1 MTLKKPRKLLKRLVP
16 QSNSRNTFTTTFD
29 HIKTTPETP
38 LYGGVFGCLSC
49 YTMSMTDDQ
58 FKKIFLAIQALDAKM
73 DTRFD
78 EAGTKFDQVYEV
90 LDSQTG
96 ILDKLDTENSV
107 IDHQLSR
114 QEDWIEQVAP
124 VVKVKYSHP

>member
-1 MTLKKPRKLLKRLVP
+1 
-16 QSNSRNTFTTTFD
+16 
-29 HIKTTPETP
+29 
-38 LYGGVFGCLSC
+38 
-49 YTMSMTDDQ
+49 MSMTDDQ